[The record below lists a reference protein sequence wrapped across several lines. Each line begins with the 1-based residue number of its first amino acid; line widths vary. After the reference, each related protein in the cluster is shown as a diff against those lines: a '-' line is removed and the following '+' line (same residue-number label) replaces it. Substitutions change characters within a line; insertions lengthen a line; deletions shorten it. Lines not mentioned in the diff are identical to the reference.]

1 MPNLRWIFLVFLSA
15 FSLLYSH
22 QADSQIS
29 GKTSLSTADN
39 IFAEKKYKEALQ
51 RYETI
56 LYEEEAY
63 SPAMLLKMGFISE
76 GLGDYGK
83 ASLYLSKYYDYNPN
97 PEVIDKIKSLTGQ
110 ASLEGYQVS
119 DQDRFLR
126 LLLDYKNIITG
137 TAAFLM
143 LVFLIMVFVFPAKR
157 TVFYYPALLFLLVTF
172 ISNNFLNKPDTG
184 IITGG
189 PVLIMDSPSAAGN
202 LVRRVEAGHRVTISS
217 SIDMWYQIK
226 WGNKDAYI
234 RKSDISKI

>member
-1 MPNLRWIFLVFLSA
+1 
-15 FSLLYSH
+15 
-22 QADSQIS
+22 
-29 GKTSLSTADN
+29 
-39 IFAEKKYKEALQ
+39 
-51 RYETI
+51 
-56 LYEEEAY
+56 
-63 SPAMLLKMGFISE
+63 MLLKMGFISE

-126 LLLDYKNIITG
+126 LLLDYKTIITG
-137 TAAFLM
+137 SAALLM
-143 LVFLIMVFVFPAKR
+143 VVFLIMVFVFPKKR
-157 TVFYYPALLFLLVTF
+157 TVFYYPALLLLVVTF
-172 ISNNFLNKPDTG
+172 ASNNFLNKPDTG

-217 SIDMWYQIK
+217 SKDMWYQVK

>member
-1 MPNLRWIFLVFLSA
+1 MPNLRRIFLVFLSG
-15 FSLLYSH
+15 FSLLFSH
-22 QADSQIS
+22 QADSQVS
-29 GKTSLSTADN
+29 GNSSLSTADS
-39 IFAEKKYKEALQ
+39 IFSEKKYKEALQ
-51 RYETI
+51 LYETI

-126 LLLDYKNIITG
+126 LLLDYKTIITG
-137 TAAFLM
+137 SAALLM
-143 LVFLIMVFVFPAKR
+143 VVFLIMVFVFPKKR
-157 TVFYYPALLFLLVTF
+157 TVFYYPALLFLVVTF
-172 ISNNFLNKPDTG
+172 ASNNLLNKPDTG

-217 SIDMWYQIK
+217 SKDMWYQVK

>member
-22 QADSQIS
+22 QADSQVS
-29 GKTSLSTADN
+29 EKTSLSTADSL
-39 IFAEKKYKEALQ
+39 FTEKKYKEALQ

-83 ASLYLSKYYDYNPN
+83 ASLYLSKYYNYNPN

-126 LLLDYKNIITG
+126 LLLDYKTIITG
-137 TAAFLM
+137 VAAFLM

-157 TVFYYPALLFLLVTF
+157 AVFYYPALLFLLVTF
-172 ISNNFLNKPDTG
+172 LSNNFLNKPDTG

-202 LVRRVEAGHRVTISS
+202 LLRRVEAGHRVTISS
-217 SIDMWYQIK
+217 SKDMWYQIK

>member
-1 MPNLRWIFLVFLSA
+1 MPNLRRIFLVFLSA

-22 QADSQIS
+22 QADSQTT
-29 GKTSLSTADN
+29 GKTNLITADSL
-39 IFAEKKYKEALQ
+39 FGEKKYKEALEG
-51 RYETI
+51 YETL

-110 ASLEGYQVS
+110 SSLEGYQVS

-126 LLLDYKNIITG
+126 LLLEYKTIISG
-137 TAAFLM
+137 TAALLM
-143 LVFLIMVFVFPAKR
+143 LVFLILVFVIPKKR
-157 TVFYYPALLFLLVTF
+157 TVFYYPSLLFLVIAF
-172 ISNNFLNKPDTG
+172 VSNNFINKPDTG

-202 LVRRVEAGHRVTISS
+202 LVRRVEAGHRVTITSS
-217 SIDMWYQIK
+217 KDMWYQVQ
-226 WGNKDAYI
+226 WGNKEAYI
-234 RKSDISKI
+234 RKADISKI

>member
-22 QADSQIS
+22 QADSQVS
-29 GKTSLSTADN
+29 EKTSLSTADSL
-39 IFAEKKYKEALQ
+39 FTEKKYKEALQ

-83 ASLYLSKYYDYNPN
+83 ASLYLSKYYNYNPN

-126 LLLDYKNIITG
+126 LLLDYKTIITG
-137 TAAFLM
+137 VAAFLM

-172 ISNNFLNKPDTG
+172 LSNNFLNKPDTG

-217 SIDMWYQIK
+217 SQDIWYQIK